1 MSTVVIRCARAP
13 LPIALSELSV
23 TAVADRPTGA
33 DIDELLPVIDVDGLP
48 RIIVVGDDGALAAA
62 LTHLMRIERLDVP
75 LGYVPDE
82 RGYGA
87 RRYTT
92 GTGVQAAA
100 RALRGKPRET
110 PLIRDDTGTALIGR
124 AVIVGPDGQRFD
136 GEAYVDDTP
145 IVRGRAWQVDIAAN
159 PTMPG
164 LSGRSRQSRW
174 RKSAWVEGRA
184 VQLGTAGATV
194 IRNGVPGD
202 RPVKRV
208 AFYRHH
214 QPWLLLH

>member
-1 MSTVVIRCARAP
+1 LSTVVIRCARAP
-13 LPIALSELSV
+13 LPISLSELSITTV
-23 TAVADRPTGA
+23 ATAPVAA

-48 RIIVVGDDGALAAA
+48 RIIVVGDDAALAAA
-62 LTHLMRIERLDVP
+62 LTHLMRVERLDVP

-82 RGYGA
+82 REYGA
-87 RRYTT
+87 RRYKT
-92 GTGVQAAA
+92 GTGAQAAT
-100 RALRGKPRET
+100 RALRGDPTET

-124 AVIVGPDGQRFD
+124 ATVVGPDGHPFE

-145 IVRGRAWQVDIAAN
+145 IVRGRASQVDITAN
-159 PTMPG
+159 PAMPG
-164 LSGRSRQSRW
+164 LSARSRSGRR

-184 VQLGTAGATV
+184 MQLGTTGAIV
-194 IRNGVPGD
+194 VRNGVPGE